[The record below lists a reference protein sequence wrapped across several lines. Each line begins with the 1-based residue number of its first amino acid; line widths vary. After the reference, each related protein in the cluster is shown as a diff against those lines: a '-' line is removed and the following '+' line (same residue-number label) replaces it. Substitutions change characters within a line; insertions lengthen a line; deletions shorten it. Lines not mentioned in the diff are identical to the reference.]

1 VNAEINIDPVNKLND
16 NKKKFKILIVDD
28 SQANIEYLTSIL
40 KNDNY
45 LIASSNNGETAITKA
60 KGNRFDLI
68 LLDIVMEGM
77 DGYQVCR
84 ELKKDPSTKDIP
96 IIFLTGLADAE
107 HLTQGF
113 EYGAVDY
120 VKKPFNQSELNARV
134 HTHLE
139 LKRSKDLI
147 AEKNKQLEETNEE
160 LERLS
165 LVASQTSNSVIIANE
180 TGEIEWVNDGFTKL
194 MGYTFEEYKKI
205 KGSNIVSWSSNKQI
219 AVDLNRCIKQKQSIV
234 YSSVNINKEGRGRWI
249 QTTLTPILNDKGK
262 VVKLIAIDS
271 DITNIKQ
278 AEQEIKKKNEELETE
293 KNRSE
298 ALLLNI
304 LPYDTA
310 EELKRYGKAKVKYYE
325 LASVLFTDF
334 EGFTRIA
341 ESITPEQLVSD
352 LDNYFIKFDEIIEKY
367 NLEKIKTI
375 GDSYMCAGGIP
386 VPNRINPFTTVLAGL
401 EIQKAIRELNKTQ
414 ARHNQMVWNLRLGIH
429 TGELITGVVGKKKF
443 AYDIWGDTVNT
454 ASRMESAG
462 EVGKVNISGSTYGII
477 KNFFDCKHRGKINVK
492 NKGEIDMYFVERIKE
507 KYSKD
512 DKGTLANDKF
522 LAYLNKLEK

>member
-1 VNAEINIDPVNKLND
+1 MEINIDAVNNKEQD
-16 NKKKFKILIVDD
+16 NRKKFKILIVDD

-45 LIASSNNGETAITKA
+45 LIASSNNGATAITKA
-60 KGNRFDLI
+60 KGNRFDII

-84 ELKKDPSTKDIP
+84 ELKKNSSTKDIP
-96 IIFLTGLADAE
+96 IIFLTGLSDTE
-107 HLTQGF
+107 HLTLGF
-113 EYGAVDY
+113 ECGAVDY

-134 HTHLE
+134 NTHLE

-147 AEKNKQLEETNEE
+147 AEKNKQLEATNEK

-165 LVASQTSNSVIIANE
+165 IVASQTSNSVIIANE
-180 TGEIEWVNDGFTKL
+180 SGDIEWVNDGFTRL
-194 MGYTFEEYKKI
+194 TGYSFEEYKKI
-205 KGSNIVSWSSNKQI
+205 KGSNILSWSGNKQI
-219 AVDLNRCIKQKQSIV
+219 SDEINLCIKQKKSIV
-234 YSSVNINKEGRGRWI
+234 YSAVNVNKDGKGRWI
-249 QTTLTPILNDKGK
+249 QTTLTPILNTKGK
-262 VVKLIAIDS
+262 VVKLVAIDS
-271 DITNIKQ
+271 DITLIKQ
-278 AEQEIKKKNEELETE
+278 AEQEIKKKNEELESE

-298 ALLLNI
+298 TLLLNI

-310 EELKRYGKAKVKYYE
+310 EELKKSGKAKVKYYE

-334 EGFTRIA
+334 EGFTKIT
-341 ESITPEQLVSD
+341 ESISHEQLVSE
-352 LDNYFIKFDEIIEKY
+352 LDNYFVKFDEIIEKY

-386 VPNRINPFTTVLAGL
+386 LANRKNPFMILLAGL
-401 EIQKAIRELNKTQ
+401 EIQNVICELNLKKIKNKQ
-414 ARHNQMVWNLRLGIH
+414 LAWNLRLGIH

-462 EVGKVNISGSTYGII
+462 EVGKVNISGSTYELI
-477 KNFFDCKHRGKINVK
+477 KTYFDCTYRGKINVK
-492 NKGEIDMYFVERIKE
+492 NKGDIDMYFVDRIKA

-512 DKGTLANDKF
+512 AKGILANDNF
-522 LAYLNKLEK
+522 QSYIENLDN